1 MEDFSKWALFM
12 GAVFNHVLRWIVMKR
27 DCELP
32 WVVRLARWLALG
44 WAASRGVLD
53 VFEKAQEVGLW

>member
-1 MEDFSKWALFM
+1 MDDFNKWAALIG
-12 GAVFNHVLRWIVMKR
+12 GAFSPVLRWIVMKR

-32 WVVRLARWLALG
+32 WVVRLARWAALC
-44 WAASRGVLD
+44 WVVSRGALD